1 MSEIRD
7 IKLAKSGRQKI
18 EWVKKYMP
26 VLSMLEGE
34 NKDKK
39 PLAGLNITVCIHL
52 EAKTAYL
59 CEVLGACGAKVTAAG
74 SNPLSTQDDV
84 VAALVEGGTEVFA
97 THGCTEE
104 EYYGYLE
111 KALDKNPDL
120 IMDDGGDLAHMLHTQ
135 KRELIPHIKGASE
148 ETTTGVLRL
157 KAMEK
162 QGKLEIPVIPVNDAE
177 CKYMFDNRYGTGQS
191 VWDGIMRTTNLIIA
205 GKRAVI
211 AGYGWCGKGAAQKAR
226 GLGARVIIT
235 EINHRKAIEAIMDGF
250 EVMTMEEA
258 SKVGDIFLTLT
269 GCDNVINEKHFK
281 NMKDGVILANAGH
294 FDCEV
299 NVAKLKEISVSAK
312 EARANVTGYEQEDG
326 RILNVIAEGRLV
338 NLASGDGHPAEIMD
352 MSFALQFLALKYI
365 AENGS
370 KLKAGINKLPYE
382 LDYGVAIK
390 KLEAMGGAVD
400 ILTEE
405 QRKYL
410 YGE

>member
-111 KALDKNPDL
+111 KALDTKPDI
-120 IMDDGGDLAHMLHTQ
+120 IMDDGGDLVHMLHTS
-135 KRELIPHIKGASE
+135 KRELIPRIKGASE

-191 VWDGIMRTTNLIIA
+191 VWDGIMRTTNLIMA
-205 GKRAVI
+205 GKRVVI

-299 NVAKLKEISVSAK
+299 NVAKLREISVSAK
-312 EARANVTGYEQEDG
+312 EMRANVTGYEQKDG

-365 AENGS
+365 AEQGD
-370 KLKAGINKLPYE
+370 KLKVGINNLPYA